1 MNIIIFGCGRTGAVL
16 AQQLSKSHQVTV
28 VEQNAEALA
37 RLGYKHTCKVVIGS
51 GLDMDV
57 LEKAG
62 IKQAD
67 VFFALT
73 RGDNTNLMAGQMAK
87 MTFNVDKVVM
97 RVADMHR
104 AEAYRKLGYVC
115 LTPALLLAGIM
126 ADMTNGDEYKSIEEY
141 NKLPKEMAL

>member
-28 VEQNAEALA
+28 VEQNPEALS
-37 RLGYKHTCKVVIGS
+37 RLGYKHSCKVVLGS

-57 LEKAG
+57 LVKAG
-62 IKQAD
+62 IEKAD
-67 VFFALT
+67 MFFALT

-87 MTFNVDKVVM
+87 MTYHVDRVVM

-104 AEAYRKLGYVC
+104 AQAYRKLGYIC
-115 LTPALLLAGIM
+115 LTPALLLAGM
-126 ADMTNGDEYKSIEEY
+126 MTDMVNGEEYKPIEEY
-141 NKLPKEMAL
+141 NTLPKELEL